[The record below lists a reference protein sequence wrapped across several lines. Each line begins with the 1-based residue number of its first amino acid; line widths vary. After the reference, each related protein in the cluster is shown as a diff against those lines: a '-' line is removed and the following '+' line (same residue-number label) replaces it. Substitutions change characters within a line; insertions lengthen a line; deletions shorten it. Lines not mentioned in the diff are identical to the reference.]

1 MPASETKTVVAYV
14 LRKFPKLSE
23 TFVLNEILGLEAA
36 GVKVQ
41 IFSLMPPSDPRFH
54 DGLV

>member
-1 MPASETKTVVAYV
+1 MSRSEKQPVVAYV

-23 TFVLNEILGLEAA
+23 TFILNEILGLEAA

-41 IFSLMPPSDPRFH
+41 IYS
-54 DGLV
+54 